1 MGGWAGG
8 RAGGRG
14 GAGRAGYL
22 GKPRHTLDRG
32 EARSVIRCGERI
44 TQRLHAAEWLGDAL
58 TALELKVL
66 RT

>member
-1 MGGWAGG
+1 
-8 RAGGRG
+8 
-14 GAGRAGYL
+14 
-22 GKPRHTLDRG
+22 LDRG